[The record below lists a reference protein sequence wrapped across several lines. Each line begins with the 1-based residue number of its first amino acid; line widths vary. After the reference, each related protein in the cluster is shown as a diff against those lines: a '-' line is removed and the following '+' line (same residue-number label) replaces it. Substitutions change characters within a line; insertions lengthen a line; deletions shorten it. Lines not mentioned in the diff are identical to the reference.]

1 MNPYGS
7 VGANVVEMLGGN
19 RVAGTTRNRVCVIGE
34 LLLEFLPA
42 NGSITFSSHGQM
54 VKSPSGAAGIFACA
68 AAALG
73 GNVGFIG
80 RVGDEA
86 FSRFVLSE
94 VEAHGVDVSQV
105 GVVSGRQIGLA
116 FVEEVAGERNFI
128 YYRRD
133 SAGST
138 LNGADI
144 SPAYI
149 RSSAAIHFPAMLLWL
164 SQSMREACLQAITLA
179 KAYGV
184 LVSIDPN
191 IRPELGD
198 PGESGLLRRVL
209 AQADVLTP
217 NIEEACRISGT
228 DNPDTAL
235 SRLLAMGPSLVA
247 ITRGAGGA
255 LLATA
260 TERVELPGIAVKAV
274 DTVGAGDTFAAGLLV
289 ALLEGMG
296 VREAGRFAN
305 NAAALKVSQLG
316 AIGRGLPKRAEVLEQ
331 IAPLQAHRGR
341 VEPGV

>member
-1 MNPYGS
+1 
-7 VGANVVEMLGGN
+7 VVETLIDD
-19 RVAGTTRNRVCVIGE
+19 RVAGTARRRVCVIGE

-42 NGSITFSSHGQM
+42 SDSVVLSSHGQM

-73 GNVGFIG
+73 GNAGLIG
-80 RVGDEA
+80 RVGDDA
-86 FSRFVLSE
+86 FSRFVLDE

-105 GVVSGRQIGLA
+105 GVVGGRQIGLA
-116 FVEEVAGERNFI
+116 FVEEVAGRRNFI

-138 LNGADI
+138 LSGADI
-144 SPAYI
+144 DPGYI

-164 SQSMREACLQAITLA
+164 SQSMREACLQAIALA

-198 PGESGLLRRVL
+198 PGDNGLLRRVL
-209 AQADVLTP
+209 SQADVLTP

-228 DNPDTAL
+228 DNPGAAL
-235 SRLLAMGPSLVA
+235 SRLLAMGPSVVA

-255 LLATA
+255 LLGSA
-260 TERVELPGIAVKAV
+260 TERVELPGIAVNAV

-289 ALLEGMG
+289 ALLEGMEI
-296 VREAGRFAN
+296 REAGRFAN
-305 NAAALKVSQLG
+305 SAAALKASRLG
-316 AIGRGLPKRAEVLEQ
+316 AIGRGLPERAEVLEQ
-331 IAPLQAHRGR
+331 MAPLAARGR
-341 VEPGV
+341 HVGPGV